1 MMVLLATVL
10 VSFQLVTVQGALS
23 TLMVATFLSVFALAL
38 AVYGLARIWNET
50 GKGTLDAL
58 VSIVWVLPVLGLAA
72 GIAYAVTQTTS
83 YPDLA
88 TNVNDP
94 PGFST
99 LSPEQPGAIV
109 LDEALPEDRIR
120 LQLEFPD
127 LATLYFERPG
137 WHVAEV
143 IETLRDNRGWRLAR
157 REQVSDQMFETEF
170 AMSGP
175 VPFMPYNVAVRVVDD
190 GVGSLVDARSVSNL
204 PLHDFGTNARA
215 LRSFLNQLSLAI
227 DATRPP
233 ASDL

>member
-1 MMVLLATVL
+1 MVLIATIL
-10 VSFQLVTVQGALS
+10 VSFQLISVQGALS
-23 TLMVATFLSVFALAL
+23 ALVVSALLSLLAL
-38 AVYGLARIWNET
+38 TLAIYGLARIWDET

-83 YPDLA
+83 YADLA
-88 TNVNDP
+88 TDVNNP
-94 PGFST
+94 PTFSA
-99 LSPEQPGAIV
+99 LSPDEPGV
-109 LDEALPEDRIR
+109 MTLDGATVDERIR

-127 LATLYFERPG
+127 LEPVYVERPG

-143 IETLRDNRGWRLAR
+143 IETLRENRGWRLAR
-157 REQVSDQMFETEF
+157 RQQVSDQTFETEF

-175 VPFMPYNVAVRVVDD
+175 VPFLPYNVSVRVVDD
-190 GVGSLVDARSVSNL
+190 GVGSLINARSISNL

-215 LRSFLNQLSLAI
+215 LRGFLNQLALAI
-227 DATRPP
+227 EATRPP